1 MKSPCI
7 GCSKWATKKFPDCR
21 TKCEKIDDFLTEA
34 KQGLQPALGEYVH
47 IPYGI
52 TSLPKIS

>member
-21 TKCEKIDDFLTEA
+21 VKCKSIDQFLEDA
-34 KQGLQPALGEYVH
+34 KKGPQPAMGEYVH
-47 IPYGI
+47 IPYGRDPI
-52 TSLPKIS
+52 HKF